1 MKPRFKTEADW
12 EYAELLMQPAL
23 IRVLDRL
30 RNKLESSSWTGEF
43 REVTEPIPGHCLD
56 LIRSTGGEVVKS
68 VNLWELCFRICFQNY
83 VVTDDPE
90 QSYEV
95 EIDRDL
101 LEEDEDV
108 EWERLDEK
116 AEAIV
121 RSIFFQL
128 PRDPTSATETIE
140 TTEADGLDFDG

>member
-101 LEEDEDV
+101 LDGDEDV
-108 EWERLDEK
+108 DWERLDEK

>member
-1 MKPRFKTEADW
+1 
-12 EYAELLMQPAL
+12 
-23 IRVLDRL
+23 
-30 RNKLESSSWTGEF
+30 
-43 REVTEPIPGHCLD
+43 VTEPIPGHCLD

-101 LEEDEDV
+101 LDEDEDV
-108 EWERLDEK
+108 DWERLDEK

-140 TTEADGLDFDG
+140 TTEADGLEFDG

>member
-101 LEEDEDV
+101 LDEDEDV
-108 EWERLDEK
+108 DWERLDEK

-140 TTEADGLDFDG
+140 TTEADGLEFDG